1 MSASKPLKIQVI
13 VGTTRQNRFSEKPA
27 HWIYEEAKEKEGI
40 EVELVDL
47 RDYPLPFFDEPV
59 SPAMFEMMKHEY
71 TNDIAKKWVEKV
83 TEADGYIIVTGEY
96 NHGYPAVLK
105 NALDYAFK
113 QWNKKAVGFV
123 SYGSA
128 GGARTVEQ
136 LRQVVIELQMVPIR
150 NAIHIPTE
158 VYMTVMNEK
167 VPVNP
172 ELFKSF
178 KEGRMDR
185 VEVFLNDLIW
195 TTKALKTAREE
206 DKKWQKR

>member
-1 MSASKPLKIQVI
+1 MLTPQPLKIQVI
-13 VGTTRQNRFSEKPA
+13 IGTTRQNRFSEKAA
-27 HWIYEEAKEKEGI
+27 HWIFEEARKKEGI
-40 EVELVDL
+40 EVELIDL

-59 SPAMFEMMKHEY
+59 GPSMFEIMNYEY
-71 TNDIAKKWVEKV
+71 TNKIAKKWINKI

-113 QWNKKAVGFV
+113 EWNKKAVGFV

-128 GGARTVEQ
+128 GGARSVEQ

-150 NAIHIPTE
+150 NAIHMPAQ
-158 VYMTVMNEK
+158 VYMAVMNEK

-172 ELFKSF
+172 ELFKSL
-178 KEGRMDR
+178 KEDRMDR
-185 VEVFLNDLIW
+185 VEIFLNDLIW
-195 TTKALKTAREE
+195 TTQALKSAR
-206 DKKWQKR
+206 